1 MHDRSNNET
10 DPVMPPG
17 PSWTGPTGQAKPDFT
32 TMLTTMVLNYLYT
45 FVISYSRYLESIFN
59 QYAAKYSGLE
69 LLLDILESTSV
80 KQKGNASAALHKLAG
95 KASSSVSLF
104 DAAPPSTSHQDIS
117 VESVSL
123 MYKMSEDF
131 NDTKLKHA
139 CILFM
144 LENFDKPRLEAWYC
158 HVVPGIRMFL
168 TYQVS
173 SIQLDL

>member
-1 MHDRSNNET
+1 
-10 DPVMPPG
+10 
-17 PSWTGPTGQAKPDFT
+17 
-32 TMLTTMVLNYLYT
+32 MLTTMVLNYLYT